1 MPEIKQEQAQVW
13 IDKINP
19 EDNVA
24 LITDHDPDGFT
35 SGTLFFDYCV
45 SKGAKITQFTFIRS
59 DSKVENFPLEKFNKI
74 ITTDLNAMLVL
85 PILEK
90 YKDKD
95 IFFMDHHPKDV
106 ALPNSVHEYR
116 TMYRGYIPSA
126 RSAYELTKGKEWLA
140 LVGVVM
146 DVGYLYPE
154 NDEFIK
160 TALDNIQMTLKE
172 FKQSVAFPIGN
183 AILYLNEEPQK
194 AFSLIQNLKNQN
206 SLDEIVQY
214 SKPIMDEAH
223 KIIDDFGKSA
233 EDLGGVLFYYFEP
246 KLSVKGV
253 VTSISLEEENFDKI
267 FIFASSR
274 DEEKITM
281 SARSQSKKMNMAD
294 LLHAGI
300 KGLQNSAAGGHY
312 AASGAKIRK
321 QDLEK
326 FKENIREFLKEN
338 PLE

>member
-1 MPEIKQEQAQVW
+1 MPEIKQEQAQAW
-13 IDKINP
+13 IDKINS

-35 SGTLFFDYCV
+35 SGTLFFDYCI
-45 SKGAKITQFTFIRS
+45 SKGAKITQFTFVRS
-59 DSKVENFPLEKFNKI
+59 SSKIENFQLEEFSKI

-106 ALPNSVHEYR
+106 ELPESVNEYR

-126 RSAYELTKGKEWLA
+126 RSAYELTKGKEWIA

-146 DVGYLYPE
+146 DAGYLYPE
-154 NDEFIK
+154 NDKFIK

-172 FKQSVAFPIGN
+172 FKQHVAFPIGN

-194 AFSLIQNLKNQN
+194 AFSLIQNLKSQN
-206 SLDEIVQY
+206 DLGQIMQY

-223 KIIDDFGKSA
+223 KIIKDFEENA

-253 VTSISLEEENFDKI
+253 ITSISLEEENFNKV

-274 DEEKITM
+274 DNKKITM

-300 KGLQNSAAGGHY
+300 KELPDSAAGGHY

-326 FKENIREFLKEN
+326 FKENIREFLQKN
-338 PLE
+338 PIK

>member
-1 MPEIKQEQAQVW
+1 MPEIKQAQAQDW
-13 IDKINP
+13 IDKINSN
-19 EDNVA
+19 DNIA

-35 SGTLFFDYCV
+35 SGTLFFDYCIT
-45 SKGAKITQFTFIRS
+45 KGAKVTQFTFKRS
-59 DSKVENFPLEKFNKI
+59 YSDIEDFKLEEFNKI
-74 ITTDLNAMLVL
+74 ITTDLNAKLTE
-85 PILEK
+85 PILKK
-90 YKDKD
+90 YQDKD
-95 IFFMDHHPKDV
+95 IFFMDHHPKD
-106 ALPNSVHEYR
+106 ATLPDSVYEYR

-160 TALDNIQMTLKE
+160 TALDNAQMSLKE
-172 FKQSVAFPIGN
+172 FKQRVAFPIGN

-194 AFSLIQNLKNQN
+194 AFSMVQNLPDQN
-206 SLDEIVQY
+206 NMSSIEKY
-214 SKPIMDEAH
+214 SKPIMEEAN
-223 KIIDDFGKSA
+223 KIIGDFEKNA

-246 KLSVKGV
+246 KLSVKGI
-253 VTSISLEEENFDKI
+253 VTSISLEEENFKKI

-274 DEEKITM
+274 DEKKITF
-281 SARSQSKKMNMAD
+281 SARSQSGKINMAD
-294 LLHAGI
+294 LLNAGI
-300 KGLQNSAAGGHY
+300 KDLLESAAGGHY
-312 AASGAKIRK
+312 NASGGKIRK
-321 QDLEK
+321 QDLEQ